1 MQRLPLQAAV
11 FNTKCYYIIMRKITT
26 TLLLTMVFAFAYAQ
40 DGTVKDLKKAS
51 EKTIAKNANDT
62 ITKTWKKGGNFGIN
76 LNQGTLS
83 NWSAGGDKFSLSIN
97 SQLNLFAFYKKNKNS
112 WDNTLDLNYGIVK
125 TTSLGTR
132 KASDRVELVSKYGY
146 AIGKK
151 WDVGVLFNVRS
162 QFANGYS
169 YLKDI
174 NNADSAV
181 ITSKPFAPT
190 YVLLS
195 PGFDYKPNANLSFF
209 ISPITARWV
218 IIGDK
223 QLAATKYG
231 FTNGKGVRNELGA
244 FASASYMKA
253 IGKNAAFKS
262 KLDLFSNYRHNPQ
275 NIDIFWTNTLTAKV
289 TKYINFNLQ
298 VDMIYDDDIANV
310 KPGKGPAP
318 QILQLMGIG
327 FAYSFAN
334 YNRP

>member
-1 MQRLPLQAAV
+1 MKKLTLALLAAAT
-11 FNTKCYYIIMRKITT
+11 FTAGN
-26 TLLLTMVFAFAYAQ
+26 AQ
-40 DGTVKDLKKAS
+40 DGTVKDLKKDA
-51 EKTIAKNANDT
+51 EKVITKNANDT
-62 ITKTWKKGGNFGIN
+62 IVKTWKKGGNFGIN

-83 NWSAGGDKFSLSIN
+83 NWAAGGDKFSLSIN
-97 SQLNLFAFYKKNKNS
+97 SQLGLFAFYKKDKNS
-112 WDNTLDLNYGIVK
+112 WDNTLDLAYGIVK

-132 KASDRVELVSKYGY
+132 KAADRLELVSKYGY
-146 AIGKK
+146 ALSKK
-151 WDVGVLFNVRS
+151 WNVGVLFNVRS

-181 ITSKPFAPT
+181 LMSKSFSPT

-195 PGFDYKPNANLSFF
+195 PGFDYKPNADWSFF

-218 IIGDK
+218 IVGDK
-223 QLAATKYG
+223 QLAADKYG
-231 FTNGKGVRNELGA
+231 FTNGKGIRNELGA
-244 FASASYMKA
+244 FGSASFTKA
-253 IGKNAAFKS
+253 IGQTASFKS

-275 NIDIFWTNTLTAKV
+275 NVDIYWTNTLTAKV
-289 TKYINFNLQ
+289 TRFINFNLQ

-310 KPGKGPAP
+310 NPKKGPAP

-334 YNRP
+334 YKR